1 MATES
6 RIGIAF
12 GFVIVAIASVYFI
25 YGSDRSDGDLLL
37 TDEKVA
43 KTDAKKDVT
52 QPSTKSTTKKTNTTP
67 NAANSRRSASSH
79 SKGSR
84 NNASKPAVNKA
95 PNNSRLA
102 NRGNQK
108 PTSATK
114 PTPRR
119 NKPNPVLARNNNT
132 VPTRRDPMRITK
144 GADEAAKSEQEADA
158 TNPITRI
165 ARNQADRTPFR
176 GPTPLNSNASKSLV
190 DATEKNLKEAEATKA
205 DEAKPEEKTK
215 PVVRRT
221 PNRSQP
227 MSDRLADPVRAARAR
242 ARRVG
247 PDSNANTPPRRS
259 TKPVARGTDTDAT
272 GKTKRPDAG
281 AMQVHTVASGDTLS
295 EISMRYYDTSRKVDE
310 ILAAN
315 PEIKSA
321 TALKIG
327 QKIKIPAADAKAAPA
342 TEETIEKIV
351 AKMDKPNVKRS
362 TKKVSTRTYTVKKG
376 DTFYSIAESV
386 YGSTSRWK
394 DIFKANKRVVKNKP
408 KNLKPGMVL
417 EVPA

>member
-67 NAANSRRSASSH
+67 NAADTRRSASSH

-84 NNASKPAVNKA
+84 KNAAKPAINKA
-95 PNNSRLA
+95 PNNTRLA

-144 GADEAAKSEQEADA
+144 GADEAAKTEKETDA

-190 DATEKNLKEAEATKA
+190 DATEKNLKEAEAAKA
-205 DEAKPEEKTK
+205 DDAKSEDQSK

-227 MSDRLADPVRAARAR
+227 TRCVPLALVHDEWAPVQTQTRHRDDPPTPSRAALTSKQPVRPSGRTSERCRFIPSRRAIR
-242 ARRVG
+242 SPKSRCVITTRRG
-247 PDSNANTPPRRS
+247 RWMRFSPPIRIS
-259 TKPVARGTDTDAT
+259 KAQ
-272 GKTKRPDAG
+272 RP
-281 AMQVHTVASGDTLS
+281 
-295 EISMRYYDTSRKVDE
+295 
-310 ILAAN
+310 
-315 PEIKSA
+315 
-321 TALKIG
+321 
-327 QKIKIPAADAKAAPA
+327 
-342 TEETIEKIV
+342 
-351 AKMDKPNVKRS
+351 
-362 TKKVSTRTYTVKKG
+362 
-376 DTFYSIAESV
+376 
-386 YGSTSRWK
+386 
-394 DIFKANKRVVKNKP
+394 
-408 KNLKPGMVL
+408 
-417 EVPA
+417 